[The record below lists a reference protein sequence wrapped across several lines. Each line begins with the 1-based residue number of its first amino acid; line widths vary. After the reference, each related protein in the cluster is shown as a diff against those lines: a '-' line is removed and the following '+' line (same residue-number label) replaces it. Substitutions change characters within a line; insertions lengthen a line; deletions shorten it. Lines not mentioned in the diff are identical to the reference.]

1 MRKKIFYLVLLGALG
16 LLLSLSGMS
25 CSKSS
30 NSLAPFQPQITNM
43 PDDFQFQ
50 ATGVQNVT
58 TTVQYIWQ
66 NTGTSANVNQACS
79 ITGGIATLTIYD
91 NSDVQVYSQSLTAN
105 GTYSTST
112 GITGNWR
119 IVVQL
124 NNCDGTLNFRC
135 QKP

>member
-1 MRKKIFYLVLLGALG
+1 MRKRFLYLVFLGAVG
-16 LLLSLSGMS
+16 LLVSLAGMS
-25 CSKSS
+25 CSKSN

-43 PDDFQFQ
+43 PDNFQFQ

-58 TTVQYIWQ
+58 TTEQYTWQ

-79 ITGGIATLTIYD
+79 ITGGSATLTIYD
-91 NSDVQVYSQSLTAN
+91 NSNLQVYSQSLTAN
-105 GTYSTST
+105 GTFSTST
-112 GITGNWR
+112 GISGYWR